1 MAKVI
6 FLCGFIGSG
15 KTTYAKKLAAELP
28 AFRFTMDEW
37 MIPLF
42 GEHMERE
49 VFDARKAVLY
59 NLFQQ
64 SALSL
69 LKLGT
74 SVIFDCGLWQK
85 AERLE
90 VAQWAQAEGFEFE
103 LHYLDVS
110 FEQCCD
116 RAYSRNK
123 QRGEHA
129 YEMTPAMMEMFWQ
142 QFELPSEEDVVWV
155 TSKPLRL
162 T

>member
-42 GEHMERE
+42 GEHMERD
-49 VFDARKAVLY
+49 VFDARKAALY
-59 NLFQQ
+59 SLFQQ

-74 SVIFDCGLWQK
+74 SVIFDCGLWQQ
-85 AERLE
+85 AERTE
-90 VAQWAQAEGFEFE
+90 MAKWAQAEGFEFE
-103 LHYLDVS
+103 THYLDVS
-110 FEQCCD
+110 FELCCE
-116 RAYSRNK
+116 RAYSRNM

-142 QFELPSEEDVVWV
+142 QFELPSKEEALIWV
-155 TSKPLRL
+155 SS
-162 T
+162 

>member
-49 VFDARKAVLY
+49 IFDARQDALY
-59 NLFQQ
+59 GLFQQ
-64 SALSL
+64 SAISL
-69 LKLGT
+69 LKLGN
-74 SVIFDCGLWQK
+74 SVVFDCGLWQK
-85 AERLE
+85 TERIE
-90 VAQWAQAEGFEFE
+90 MAQWAQAEGFEFE
-103 LHYLDVS
+103 IHYLDVS
-110 FEQCCD
+110 FAQCCD

-123 QRGEHA
+123 DRGENA
-129 YEMTPAMMEMFWQ
+129 YEMTPEMMEMFWQ
-142 QFELPSEEDVVWV
+142 QFEKPSAEEVVIRV
-155 TSKPLRL
+155 CS
-162 T
+162 